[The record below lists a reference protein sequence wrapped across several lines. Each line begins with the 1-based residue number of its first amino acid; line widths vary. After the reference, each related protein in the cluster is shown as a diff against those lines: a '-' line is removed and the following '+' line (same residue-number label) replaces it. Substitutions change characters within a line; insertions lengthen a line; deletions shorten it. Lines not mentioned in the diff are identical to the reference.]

1 MARSASGHPTE
12 LELRILKVLW
22 QRSPMRVREI
32 RQALAD
38 DGHEIAHTTV
48 VTMLNIMVDKRF
60 LKRKQVKN
68 AFSFEPRVSRKEVTD
83 GMLGDVIDRVFDGS
97 AMAVALSLFEQSDLD
112 PEELKELR
120 RLVNRKAKEQQ

>member
-1 MARSASGHPTE
+1 MARPASEHPTE

-22 QRSPMRVREI
+22 QESPMRVREI
-32 RQALAD
+32 RKALAD

-60 LKRKQVKN
+60 LKRAQVKN
-68 AFSFEPRVSRKEVTD
+68 AFLFEPRVSQKKVSE
-83 GMLGDVIDRVFDGS
+83 GMLGDVVVRVFDGS
-97 AMAVALSLFEQSDLD
+97 AMAVVLSLFDRKDLD

-120 RLVNRKAKEQQ
+120 RLVNRRAKDQ